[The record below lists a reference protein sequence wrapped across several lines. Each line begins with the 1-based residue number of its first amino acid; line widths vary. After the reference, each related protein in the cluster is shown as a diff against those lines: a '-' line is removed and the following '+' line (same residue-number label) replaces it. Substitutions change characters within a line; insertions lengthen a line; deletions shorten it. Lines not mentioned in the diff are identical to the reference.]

1 MPIVSLPSVMT
12 KAPLS
17 GVWKATATRYIRK
30 YIRVSEWSF
39 HSNRFDFVVLRNL
52 VDHIQS
58 LGDLSENSVDSVK
71 VRLGGVTDEEL
82 AAARVLAGVGHG
94 QRPRHVLVDVLLGLA
109 LDGVARPA
117 GADAPLPGLRIGVA
131 SLNHEVGDHTVELG
145 AVVESGVRELLEV
158 GYGARHFV
166 GEQLDLDSA
175 LHSLENGLFV
185 RHSSLQREVF
195 FYLRHG
201 LHAHNHDRHRL
212 VVQHEAE
219 RQLRR

>member
-71 VRLGGVTDEEL
+71 VRLGRMTDEEL
-82 AAARVLAGVGHG
+82 AAAGVLAGVGHG
-94 QRPRHVLVDVLLGLA
+94 QRHSPQPH
-109 LDGVARPA
+109 LDGV
-117 GADAPLPGLRIGVA
+117 
-131 SLNHEVGDHTVELG
+131 HTVFGQVTKGLD
-145 AVVESGVRELLEV
+145 VVNKIAQNDE
-158 GYGARHFV
+158 
-166 GEQLDLDSA
+166 
-175 LHSLENGLFV
+175 
-185 RHSSLQREVF
+185 
-195 FYLRHG
+195 
-201 LHAHNHDRHRL
+201 
-212 VVQHEAE
+212 
-219 RQLRR
+219 